1 MVPFAGLLAA
11 LDRIPDPRR
20 RQGRRYGLAHLLLF
34 SVLAVLAGAT
44 SYRRIR
50 LFIGVHRERLNA
62 TFGARFRRAPAVNTL
77 RALLH
82 ALDPAE
88 LEAAF
93 RRHAE
98 QLDVVPASPG
108 RRVVALDG
116 KTLRGSFDHLDDQ
129 AAAQVLSA
137 FASEAAL
144 ILAHQEIA
152 GGDEVAAAQALI
164 ERLGLSGV
172 LFTADALHCQKNLG
186 RQSWLAKELFEPAE
200 VGSGIAA
207 EPRPQHAGVPTALE
221 AGAHLA
227 PARPIGAGQ
236 IAGVPAAQPGGQ
248 TGEQPHRAAQHGR
261 RAVGLAAGRPPLV
274 TAVRA
279 EQPFEV
285 VVGARQV
292 GHGIAVEQAGA
303 VAAGHLQEVVDG
315 AGERAGLGAVAADGG
330 DEPGEAA
337 GDRGRVEARHVVQDP
352 GRAVHP
358 GVGAADVRPE
368 VAGAVQ
374 GVRDQPAQAPQEPRH
389 PPFSATRSRLATT
402 ASSRSASLR
411 PEAAKGGRPS
421 SVIALRTAA
430 Q

>member
-20 RQGRRYGLAHLLLF
+20 RQGQRYGLAHLLLF

-98 QLDVVPASPG
+98 HLGGAAALPA
-108 RRVVALDG
+108 RRIVALDG

-137 FASEAAL
+137 FASEDAL

-164 ERLGLSGV
+164 RQLGLRGV
-172 LFTADALHCQKNLG
+172 LLTADALHCQKNLRLRDRD
-186 RQSWLAKELFEPAE
+186 RQ
-200 VGSGIAA
+200 
-207 EPRPQHAGVPTALE
+207 R
-221 AGAHLA
+221 A
-227 PARPIGAGQ
+227 P
-236 IAGVPAAQPGGQ
+236 
-248 TGEQPHRAAQHGR
+248 
-261 RAVGLAAGRPPLV
+261 
-274 TAVRA
+274 
-279 EQPFEV
+279 
-285 VVGARQV
+285 
-292 GHGIAVEQAGA
+292 
-303 VAAGHLQEVVDG
+303 G
-315 AGERAGLGAVAADGG
+315 AGEG
-330 DEPGEAA
+330 
-337 GDRGRVEARHVVQDP
+337 
-352 GRAVHP
+352 
-358 GVGAADVRPE
+358 
-368 VAGAVQ
+368 
-374 GVRDQPAQAPQEPRH
+374 QPAAP
-389 PPFSATRSRLATT
+389 A
-402 ASSRSASLR
+402 
-411 PEAAKGGRPS
+411 
-421 SVIALRTAA
+421 
-430 Q
+430 